1 MTDLEFQLRNEVSDL
16 KAEIWQLKSKLDES
30 KKSHVTVGELKKG
43 LSRIPKKLSI
53 AVIEELTKKSI
64 NELKDSDVIIF

>member
-1 MTDLEFQLRNEVSDL
+1 MVSSMKNELIVPKST
-16 KAEIWQLKSKLDES
+16 EIWQLKSKLDES